1 LRQEMRTEIRRICK
15 TAGFTTIYV
24 THDQKEALSV
34 ADRIAVLKD
43 GKLVQVGTPGELY
56 HRPNS
61 AFVADFIG
69 HTNLIPAK
77 VIGHDNG
84 FVQIETPAGP
94 LFASATDGTDRPALN
109 STVTA

>member
-1 LRQEMRTEIRRICK
+1 MSRLSNLDAKLRQEMRREIRRICK

-56 HRPNS
+56 HRPS
-61 AFVADFIG
+61 KQLRRRFHGQHKFDFRR
-69 HTNLIPAK
+69 
-77 VIGHDNG
+77 DC
-84 FVQIETPAGP
+84 FQ
-94 LFASATDGTDRPALN
+94 
-109 STVTA
+109 